1 MADTQAN
8 STLGDLLESLSDYDL
23 NKRTYA
29 AILKHLEAENRLKS
43 SDFEKLL
50 TLCLH
55 EYSKKNT
62 LAISSLKILS
72 SILKKEDKEQNNS
85 SGLVALLL
93 AVLNNLKS
101 NASVLKFCVLKE
113 LCFEIVLSFPDK
125 CLITAVDEY
134 ANEFY
139 IVMEKYY
146 QESSVEVVEQVLILT
161 LKLLTILPADKKSK
175 FIRDGINTWF
185 SSLIPT
191 IFNIAK
197 ENSSGLNAALELLGV
212 LSKELSTE
220 SKHYVGNI
228 HFKSFLSKIPSQYAP
243 IILNLLKED
252 QNHWAPLWIATVNLL
267 KFNITA
273 STLNALLQVEEI
285 AFKNDPK
292 NRCLAFECWR
302 FFIDNF
308 TSQSRRSLNRRTKL
322 LAVPLLS
329 FNAKFEDTAFAKLGT
344 WWHFFISLCGK
355 CDILSDYIQ
364 PFLTFCFGSP
374 PPSNQNAAPG
384 MISSRTR
391 NLGLQA
397 FANILGHHDCD
408 CSGELERLKT
418 ALVAG
423 EHLVKD
429 NKNWLH
435 HFGVALDICVEWESE
450 RANGYLKCAWKS
462 LLLKTCDLPSE
473 TSRREEMF
481 GKLLEIL
488 EKSLQKCC
496 FNTSKITIDE
506 LIPALFELDKETTTA
521 LVESEGGVFRRIQAI
536 LADSCNNN
544 FYSSCD
550 IDKTTKKIGAFTD
563 YALENGRSVGLDNLL
578 ESLPSSESG
587 VLLWSCYVE
596 STMKYKYFS
605 NSQWIVAL
613 VMWPIKQN
621 IISNTEKYSA
631 TWISFYDLLD
641 EGNVKN
647 ESSAKIT
654 HSVNDRLLLF
664 LSGNRSVNTPLRL
677 TSIVSLI
684 KQDFKERGAGARK
697 PDHLTLKILSKQ
709 IDDELIGP
717 TIYWHLLDCLKSLF
731 DAFVFHK
738 DVVDVKKLLL
748 VANTTL
754 KVTPKVLSTL
764 EAGDTDSLHR
774 VEYFLKSI
782 HDLIK
787 IDEYSKSSVII
798 VEGMKRLAS
807 HLAGRPSVLSNP
819 VKLIFSSLIS
829 HEDREIKSLVRK
841 MSPEVDAKETNGKS
855 TPSRNSKK
863 SVNIVKTVVENGE
876 EFVQIESNWKF
887 NPKKLT
893 EHQKD
898 KLQSKREDI
907 PALYQDLSQSQDDIK
922 LRTWKTNTTETT
934 SSSKSFGSCAAIDRA
949 VFDVT
954 RSPTAVP
961 EVVKTND
968 LQSSASKNSDISK
981 VTPKIKDS
989 NSPRILLKD
998 RVTRNVKNLA
1008 EKSFLSKVSA
1018 SELVVVCDKLPSI
1031 LPAEAKLNSENAPNS
1046 AASVA
1051 GSTNEKICSIN
1062 NHRVT
1067 RNVKNL
1073 AEKSFLSKDS
1083 VSKLVVVCD
1092 KLPSILPAEAKL
1104 DSENAPNSAASVAG
1118 SSKEKISNN
1127 NVAKSA
1133 SPLPIAAERPSRK
1146 RKPPN
1151 KYIDS
1156 NILGYKRRSNQN
1168 TNSAVDTIL
1177 NSYPLR
1183 KNSDDSLKLADG
1195 ASRFTDNDSPLET
1208 EDAPHEDENEVA
1220 TPKTVNAKESG
1231 TKPFKRSGSKES
1243 RIKKLLAIDMV
1254 KSTLP
1259 IVRIDIGSYATRNK
1273 SKMTPAAEECRPA
1286 PDSASQD
1293 IIESSQD
1300 SSVTAVSVVSTKNVA
1315 NRATVSSH
1323 NEDKHISDFRDSF
1336 EDTLLPSDVCDSVL
1350 PENDTVLRPNLSA
1363 EEANS
1368 EVFDTQTD
1376 LTEALDTEP
1385 TNTQYRAQIEDECE
1399 LTSETNHC
1407 LESST
1412 QSTAD
1417 ADTKP
1422 VNFTIDII
1430 KEEVIDSCVSKANEF
1445 TKLCP
1450 TNSTKRVEEVSNAAF
1465 VSSVDARPTVKSTEP
1480 TERRDEASSPLK
1492 DDERRRRDFLDDTLE
1507 ISPIRT
1513 MSPLMRERTPS
1524 PETSGDYVV
1533 VNLTSSVLLNGEPA
1547 DPADSPEV
1555 FTEDNT
1561 DARDLSPPRGEPVG
1575 SEGCSG
1581 SGPTPKRKPQVRP
1594 AGRAAQMLGLC
1605 VHNGDGLP
1613 PDETSRST
1621 IRNLKRS
1628 ADVGSSDE
1636 ADDGEPFLRLGR
1648 VLPAVDSSPC
1658 GPILKRK
1665 HAVIAEDSTPSPAG
1679 KRKRVSFHDPP
1690 VSTSVCV
1697 KKYIDPCALRSPQSS
1712 APRRPDRPDGSLLR
1726 PLGQTSAS
1734 QRRLDKILAK
1744 TVESI
1749 LSGSTDVPD
1758 SLSGRTPTAGG
1769 LDPSDLD
1776 DCDPT
1781 LGRLT
1786 ECEDPVENVT
1796 SPPRPSVE
1804 AFEGKV
1810 AVGGLA
1816 PPTEVDRAGVERPH
1830 RPLPEADHRKA
1841 DAGVQSDSPEVS
1853 SVSSQTDEEHRSER
1867 TGGDRIR
1874 ESDVAEYLSANPNVA
1889 MALDE
1894 RGLEALSAAFVR
1906 RLLRDE
1912 GKMAEFVVT
1921 LLRERFETKDAIAYW
1936 CNILKTITDSP

>member
-8 STLGDLLESLSDYDL
+8 STLGDLLESISDYDL

-43 SDFEKLL
+43 SEVEKLL

-62 LAISSLKILS
+62 FAISSLKILL
-72 SILKKEDKEQNNS
+72 SILKKEDKEHNNS
-85 SGLVALLL
+85 SGFVALLV
-93 AVLNNLKS
+93 AVLNNLKT
-101 NASVLKFCVLKE
+101 NASVVKICALKA

-134 ANEFY
+134 ADEFY
-139 IVMEKYY
+139 TIIDKYFH
-146 QESSVEVVEQVLILT
+146 ESSVEVVEQILILT

-175 FIRDGINTWF
+175 FIRGGINTWF

-220 SKHYVGNI
+220 PNDYVGNI
-228 HFKSFLSKIPSQYAP
+228 NFESFLSKIPSEYAP

-252 QNHWAPLWIATVNLL
+252 QYHWAPLWIATVNLL

-273 STLNALLQVEEI
+273 STLNSLLQVEEI

-308 TSQSRRSLNRRTKL
+308 TSHSGRILNRRTKL

-329 FNAKFEDTAFAKLGT
+329 FNAKVEETAFAKLGT
-344 WWHFFISLCGK
+344 WWHFMIRLCGK

-374 PPSNQNAAPG
+374 PPSNRNAAPG
-384 MISSRTR
+384 MMSSRTR

-397 FANILGHHDCD
+397 FANILGHHDCH
-408 CSGELERLKT
+408 CSGELERPKT
-418 ALVAG
+418 AIVAG

-473 TSRREEMF
+473 TSRRKMF
-481 GKLLEIL
+481 GELLEVL

-521 LVESEGGVFRRIQAI
+521 LVESEGLVFRRIQAI

-544 FYSSCD
+544 FYLSCD
-550 IDKTTKKIGAFTD
+550 IDKTTKKVAAFTD

-605 NSQWIVAL
+605 NSRWIVAL
-613 VMWPIKQN
+613 VMWPIEQN

-654 HSVNDRLLLF
+654 HSVNDRLSSF

-677 TSIVSLI
+677 TSVVSLI
-684 KQDFKERGAGARK
+684 KQDIKERGASARK
-697 PDHLTLKILSKQ
+697 PEHLKILSKQ
-709 IDDELIGP
+709 IDDVLIGP
-717 TIYWHLLDCLKSLF
+717 TVYWHLLDCLKSLL
-731 DAFVFHK
+731 DAFVLHK

-748 VANTTL
+748 VANTAL

-798 VEGMKRLAS
+798 AEGMKRLAA
-807 HLAGRPSVLSNP
+807 HLPGRPSALSNP

-829 HEDREIKSLVRK
+829 HEDREIESLARK

-893 EHQKD
+893 EHQKE

-907 PALYQDLSQSQDDIK
+907 PALYQDLSQSQDEIK
-922 LRTWKTNTTETT
+922 LRTWKTDTTETT
-934 SSSKSFGSCAAIDRA
+934 SSSKSFGSCAAVDRA
-949 VFDVT
+949 LFDVT
-954 RSPTAVP
+954 RSPEAVP
-961 EVVKTND
+961 EVIKTKD
-968 LQSSASKNSDISK
+968 LQSSASKNSDISN
-981 VTPKIKDS
+981 VTPKIKP
-989 NSPRILLKD
+989 SPRILLKD

-1008 EKSFLSKVSA
+1008 EKSFMSKDSV
-1018 SELVVVCDKLPSI
+1018 SELLVVCDKLPSI

-1046 AASVA
+1046 AASEA
-1051 GSTNEKICSIN
+1051 GSTKEKICSIN

-1073 AEKSFLSKDS
+1073 AEKSFLSKDN
-1083 VSKLVVVCD
+1083 VSELLVVCD
-1092 KLPSILPAEAKL
+1092 KLPSILPADAKL
-1104 DSENAPNSAASVAG
+1104 NSENAPNSAASVAG
-1118 SSKEKISNN
+1118 STKEKICSNN
-1127 NVAKSA
+1127 NVAESA
-1133 SPLPIAAERPSRK
+1133 TPLPIAAERPSRK

-1156 NILGYKRRSNQN
+1156 NIFGYKRRSNQN

-1183 KNSDDSLKLADG
+1183 KNSDDSLTLADG
-1195 ASRFTDNDSPLET
+1195 ASRLTDNDSPLET
-1208 EDAPHEDENEVA
+1208 EDAPHGDQNEVA
-1220 TPKTVNAKESG
+1220 TPKTVNRQKAKESG

-1254 KSTLP
+1254 KPTLP
-1259 IVRIDIGSYATRNK
+1259 IVRIDNGSYATRNK
-1273 SKMTPAAEECRPA
+1273 SKMTPAAEERRPA

-1300 SSVTAVSVVSTKNVA
+1300 SSVTAVSVVSTKNGT
-1315 NRATVSSH
+1315 NRASVSSH
-1323 NEDKHISDFRDSF
+1323 NEDKYISDFRDNF
-1336 EDTLLPSDVCDSVL
+1336 EDPSSPSDVCDSVL
-1350 PENDTVLRPNLSA
+1350 PENDTVLRPNLTA
-1363 EEANS
+1363 EEADS
-1368 EVFDTQTD
+1368 EVFDAQTD
-1376 LTEALDTEP
+1376 VTEALDTEP

-1399 LTSETNHC
+1399 LTSETNLC

-1417 ADTKP
+1417 ADTIP

-1430 KEEVIDSCVSKANEF
+1430 KEEVIDSKANEF

-1465 VSSVDARPTVKSTEP
+1465 VSSVDARPTVESTEP
-1480 TERRDEASSPLK
+1480 TERRDEASSPLR

-1547 DPADSPEV
+1547 DPVDSPEV

-1561 DARDLSPPRGEPVG
+1561 DARDPSPPRGEPAG
-1575 SEGCSG
+1575 SEGRSG
-1581 SGPTPKRKPQVRP
+1581 SGPNPKRKPRVRP

-1665 HAVIAEDSTPSPAG
+1665 HAVIAEDSAPSPAG

-1726 PLGQTSAS
+1726 PLGQTSKS

-1749 LSGSTDVPD
+1749 LAGSTDVPD
-1758 SLSGRTPTAGG
+1758 SLSGRTPPAGVP
-1769 LDPSDLD
+1769 DPSDLD
-1776 DCDPT
+1776 DRDPT
-1781 LGRLT
+1781 SRRLT
-1786 ECEDPVENVT
+1786 EFEDPVENVA

-1804 AFEGKV
+1804 TFEGTV
-1810 AVGGLA
+1810 AVGELV
-1816 PPTEVDRAGVERPH
+1816 PPTEVEGVESPP

-1841 DAGVQSDSPEVS
+1841 DAGVQSDAPEVS

-1867 TGGDRIR
+1867 TGGARIR
-1874 ESDVAEYLSANPNVA
+1874 DSDVAEYLSANPNVA

-1894 RGLEALSAAFVR
+1894 RGLEALSAAFVG

-1936 CNILKTITDSP
+1936 CDILKTITDSP